1 MIKFK
6 GCPKCGG
13 DLQLG
18 DDRYGMFLN
27 CLQCGYLKDLV
38 AEALALK
45 AREQPQPVPAVS
57 GRARKA
63 A

>member
-1 MIKFK
+1 
-6 GCPKCGG
+6 
-13 DLQLG
+13 
-18 DDRYGMFLN
+18 MFLN

>member
-27 CLQCGYLKDLV
+27 CLQCGYLKVLV
-38 AEALALK
+38 AEALK
-45 AREQPQPVPAVS
+45 AKEQPQPVPAIS